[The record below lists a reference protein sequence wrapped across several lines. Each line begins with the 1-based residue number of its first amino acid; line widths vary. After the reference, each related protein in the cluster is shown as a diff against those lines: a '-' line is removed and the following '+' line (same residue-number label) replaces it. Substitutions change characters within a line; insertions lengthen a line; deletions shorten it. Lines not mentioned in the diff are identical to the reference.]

1 MSKPSPDEVYKM
13 MQDAIGED
21 NMSGAMKKAY
31 KTAPSL
37 LVDHGISCEQ
47 SIKSEDN
54 PFDMKTSVLIFLTA
68 SLSLKDDAC
77 TSAFAQ
83 LCDDVGISNE
93 ELISLIR
100 IVKHA
105 ASSGVIG
112 SSEVLLDFMSKRSN
126 STSA

>member
-1 MSKPSPDEVYKM
+1 MQKPTADEVYTM
-13 MQDAIGED
+13 MKDAIGEEY
-21 NMSGAMKKAY
+21 MSGAMKAAY

-37 LVDHGISCEQ
+37 LVDHGISCDQ
-47 SIKSEDN
+47 SIKSEEN

-68 SLSLKDDAC
+68 SLAFKDDAC
-77 TSAFAQ
+77 TSAFAR

-93 ELISLIR
+93 ELTSLIR

-112 SSEVLLDFMSKRSN
+112 SSEVLLDFMAQRK
-126 STSA
+126 

>member
-1 MSKPSPDEVYKM
+1 MEKPTADEVYEM
-13 MQDAIGED
+13 MKSAIGEED
-21 NMSGAMKKAY
+21 MSSAMKAAY

-37 LVDHGISCEQ
+37 LVDHGISCNQ

-68 SLSLKDDAC
+68 SLAYKDDAC
-77 TSAFAQ
+77 TKAFVQ

-93 ELISLIR
+93 ELVSLIR

-112 SSEVLLDFMSKRSN
+112 SSEVLLDFMSKRK
-126 STSA
+126 

>member
-1 MSKPSPDEVYKM
+1 MQKPTPDEVYKM
-13 MQDAIGED
+13 MKDAIGEEY
-21 NMSGAMKKAY
+21 MSPAMKEAY

-37 LVDHGISCEQ
+37 LVDHGISCNQ

-54 PFDMKTSVLIFLTA
+54 PFDMKTSVLIFLAA
-68 SLSLKDDAC
+68 SLAFKDDAC
-77 TSAFAQ
+77 TSAFAR

-112 SSEVLLDFMSKRSN
+112 SSEVLLEYMSKRK
-126 STSA
+126 